1 MEPEGT
7 AARHWAM
14 SLCRDA
20 GFEPDVRFETTDLL
34 LHQRLVEQRLAA
46 AFLPDLVWSGR
57 SPTVALRRLPRGR
70 STRRVVTVVRRGGEH
85 PAVRAW
91 ANPGKPAA
99 C

>member
-1 MEPEGT
+1 MCRGEP
-7 AARHWAM
+7 
-14 SLCRDA
+14 
-20 GFEPDVRFETTDLL
+20 LL
-34 LHQRLVEQRLAA
+34 DEALVEQEIGGLEPYVGLEAG

-57 SPTVALRRLPRGR
+57 SPTVALRRLTRGR